1 MMFVC
6 YCYSEDEITIF
17 KSSCCVFRLAAE
29 AAGLLLC
36 VVLGG
41 FFSSPVFKNF
51 SGVDVNQEL
60 LKWIRPEIR
69 ALKAYHVAD
78 ASGLVKLDAM
88 ENPYTLP
95 TELLAQA
102 QAGMTKAAINR
113 YPDPA
118 AKVLRARIAEVMQV
132 PSCAETVLGNGS
144 DELIQMLVM
153 AVAGE
158 GRCIMSFEPGFV
170 MYGMISC
177 FVGVDYVGVP
187 LAADFS
193 IDMKATEA
201 AIARHKPAIIFIA
214 YPNNPTGNLF
224 AAKDIER
231 IIEIAPGLVVIDEAY
246 QPFAQHSF
254 MEQLENYEQLLVM
267 RTVSKM
273 GLAGLRLGVLCG
285 QPELI
290 AEIDKIRL
298 PYNIN
303 VLTQHTAAFALEHV
317 DVLEQQAASIR
328 EQREFMLQ
336 QLSALDALEV
346 FPSQANFILF
356 RILRGKADD
365 VFNSLCKAGVLIK
378 NMRATEGALRNCLR
392 VTVGAPDEN
401 EVFLAALGNAVNS
414 E

>member
-1 MMFVC
+1 V
-6 YCYSEDEITIF
+6 
-17 KSSCCVFRLAAE
+17 VFR
-29 AAGLLLC
+29 GC
-36 VVLGG
+36 
-41 FFSSPVFKNF
+41 FSSPVFKKS

-78 ASGLVKLDAM
+78 AGGMVKLDAM

-95 TELLAQA
+95 PELLEQA
-102 QAGMTKAAINR
+102 QAGLSRAAINR

-118 AKVLRARIAEVMQV
+118 ARVLRERIAEVMRV

-158 GRCIMSFEPGFV
+158 GRSIMSFEPGFV
-170 MYGMISC
+170 MYSMISR

-187 LAADFS
+187 LTADFS

-201 AIARHKPAIIFIA
+201 AIAKHKPAIIFIA

-224 AAKDIER
+224 AVKDIER
-231 IIEIAPGLVVIDEAY
+231 IIELAPGLVVVDEAY

-254 MEQLENYEQLLVM
+254 MPQLENYEQLLVM

-285 QPELI
+285 RPELI
-290 AEIDKIRL
+290 TEIDKIRL

-303 VLTQHTAAFALEHV
+303 VLTQHTAAFALEHIE
-317 DVLEQQAASIR
+317 VLDQQAADIR
-328 EQREFMLQ
+328 EQREAMLR
-336 QLSALDALEV
+336 QLASMKMIEV

-356 RILRGKADD
+356 RILQGSADEI
-365 VFNSLCKAGVLIK
+365 FNSLCADGVLIK
-378 NMRATEGALRNCLR
+378 NMRASEGALKNCLR
-392 VTVGAPDEN
+392 VTVGTKTEN
-401 EVFLAALGNAVNS
+401 DRFLVALERALKKS
-414 E
+414 

>member
-1 MMFVC
+1 M
-6 YCYSEDEITIF
+6 
-17 KSSCCVFRLAAE
+17 
-29 AAGLLLC
+29 
-36 VVLGG
+36 
-41 FFSSPVFKNF
+41 
-51 SGVDVNQEL
+51 NQEL

-69 ALKAYHVAD
+69 ALRAYHVAD
-78 ASGLVKLDAM
+78 ASGLIKLDAM
-88 ENPYTLP
+88 ENPYSLP
-95 TELLAQA
+95 AELLAQGL
-102 QAGMTKAAINR
+102 AGLSSAAINR

-118 AKVLRARIAEVMQV
+118 ASVLRARIAKVMQI
-132 PSCAETVLGNGS
+132 PACAETVLGNGS

-170 MYGMISC
+170 MYSMISC

-193 IDMKATEA
+193 LDIKASEA
-201 AIARHKPAIIFIA
+201 AIARHRPAIIFIA

-224 AAKDIER
+224 AAEDIER
-231 IIEIAPGLVVIDEAY
+231 IIQLAPGLVVIDEAY
-246 QPFAQHSF
+246 QPFARHSF
-254 MEQLENYEQLLVM
+254 MPRLESYEQLLVM

-285 QPELI
+285 RPELI

-303 VLTQHTAAFALEHV
+303 VLTQQTAAFALGHV

-328 EQREFMLQ
+328 DEREHMLQ
-336 QLSALDALEV
+336 QLAKQGGVEV

-356 RILRGKADD
+356 RILQGSADE
-365 VFNSLCKAGVLIK
+365 VFNSLCAAGILIK
-378 NMRATEGALRNCLR
+378 NMKAKDGALKNCLR
-392 VTVGAPDEN
+392 VTVGAPEEN
-401 EVFLAALGNAVNS
+401 KAFLAALGRAMKR
-414 E
+414 

>member
-1 MMFVC
+1 
-6 YCYSEDEITIF
+6 
-17 KSSCCVFRLAAE
+17 
-29 AAGLLLC
+29 
-36 VVLGG
+36 
-41 FFSSPVFKNF
+41 
-51 SGVDVNQEL
+51 VNQEL
-60 LKWIRPEIR
+60 LEWIRPEIR
-69 ALKAYHVAD
+69 ALSAYHVAD
-78 ASGLVKLDAM
+78 ASGLIKLDAM

-95 TELLAQA
+95 VELLAQA
-102 QAGMTKAAINR
+102 QAGLAQAAINR

-118 AKVLRARIAEVMQV
+118 ASQLRARIAEVMQI
-132 PSCAETVLGNGS
+132 PACAESVLGNGS
-144 DELIQMLVM
+144 DELIQMLAM

-170 MYGMISC
+170 MYKMISC

-193 IDMKATEA
+193 LDMKATEA
-201 AIARHKPAIIFIA
+201 AIARHRPAIIFIA

-224 AAKDIER
+224 AVEDIER
-231 IIEIAPGLVVIDEAY
+231 IIELAPGLVVIDEAY
-246 QPFAQHSF
+246 QPFARHSF
-254 MEQLENYEQLLVM
+254 MPQLDRYEQLLVM

-273 GLAGLRLGVLCG
+273 GLAGLRLGILCG

-303 VLTQHTAAFALEHV
+303 VLTQHTARFALEHV

-328 EQREFMLQ
+328 EQREHMLQ
-336 QLSALDALEV
+336 QLAAMAGIEV

-356 RILRGKADD
+356 RLLQASADA
-365 VFNSLCKAGVLIK
+365 VFDSLCAAGVLIK
-378 NMRATEGALRNCLR
+378 NMRASEGALNNCLR

-401 EVFLAALGNAVNS
+401 AAFLEALRRAMKAVKN
-414 E
+414 EK